1 MQAEPR
7 GVASAS
13 GFAAAGDGPCA
24 IATACQAVDA
34 PFPKGGIERTPSS
47 LRFGSL
53 DQKFS
58 LVNHW
63 EPAKSFDNA
72 MHSMFPDDSLS
83 LATIG
88 NELLEHANLEGE
100 PIRLPITTQLF
111 PYLLLAARKMTTR
124 EMSAWLEQTRGIKLS
139 NVAIAKGLK
148 RPELHLK
155 RLAEFVQFPAS
166 FLSAVYRR
174 LTVQG
179 ILYGADNSGRTTLEE
194 LADHILHDPE
204 GVSESIQG
212 ALDTI
217 QEVWAPIPDEVKYM
231 CRPYF
236 EFAKESDDD
245 DDSEESDD

>member
-1 MQAEPR
+1 MY
-7 GVASAS
+7 S
-13 GFAAAGDGPCA
+13 GN
-24 IATACQAVDA
+24 
-34 PFPKGGIERTPSS
+34 S
-47 LRFGSL
+47 
-53 DQKFS
+53 
-58 LVNHW
+58 
-63 EPAKSFDNA
+63 
-72 MHSMFPDDSLS
+72 MHTMFPDDSPS
-83 LATIG
+83 LASIG
-88 NELLEHANLEGE
+88 NELLEHADLVGE

-139 NVAIAKGLK
+139 NVAISKGLK

-174 LTVQG
+174 LSVES
-179 ILYGADNSGRTTLEE
+179 ILYGEDQGTGRTTLEE
-194 LADHILHDPE
+194 VADNIFHDPE

-217 QEVWAPIPDEVKYM
+217 NEVWAPIPVEVKYM

-236 EFAKESDDD
+236 DFAAEKAD